1 LQRKKIIMGTSIKT
15 NLITEETIRLLQ
27 KFQVLKELTLDEIR
41 LLLGI
46 KESDYQQRIAKL
58 VQYKPGET
66 VIREGDL
73 DSWIFWIV
81 KGSCAVTK
89 NNIYIAKFNKAGE
102 VFGELS
108 CLDIDSRSASVIS
121 TTESICVS
129 IDMSILDTLKNDT
142 IRNKI
147 KNGIYTMQAQRLSD
161 TTVKLAKERKN
172 LLEQQGI
179 ILQREKEFKEKENM
193 LRKWEKDLAMR
204 EKKLHGTTKGG
215 DDPA

>member
-1 LQRKKIIMGTSIKT
+1 MGTSIKT

-27 KFQVLKELTLDEIR
+27 KFQVLKELTLDEIQ

-102 VFGELS
+102 VFGEMS

-129 IDMSILDTLKNDT
+129 IDMSILDTLKNET

-147 KNGIYTMQAQRLSD
+147 KNGIHTMQAQRLSN
-161 TTVKLAKERKN
+161 TTVKLAEERKK
-172 LLEQQGI
+172 LLDQQDR
-179 ILQREKEFKEKENM
+179 ILQREKKFKEKENM
-193 LRKWEKDLAMR
+193 LRQWEKDLEIR
-204 EKKLHGTTKGG
+204 EKKLHDTIHDGE
-215 DDPA
+215 DPA

>member
-1 LQRKKIIMGTSIKT
+1 MGTSIKT

-27 KFQVLKELTLDEIR
+27 KFQILKGLTLDEIR
-41 LLLGI
+41 RLLGV

-58 VQYKPGET
+58 VHYKSGET

-89 NNIYIAKFNKAGE
+89 NNIYIAEFNKAGE
-102 VFGELS
+102 VFGEMS

-121 TTESICVS
+121 TTDSICVS
-129 IDMSILDTLKNDT
+129 IDMSILDTLKNET

-147 KNGIYTMQAQRLSD
+147 KSGIHTMQAQRLSD
-161 TTVKLAKERKN
+161 TTVKLAEERKH
-172 LLEQQGI
+172 LLEQQDI
-179 ILQREKEFKEKENM
+179 ILQREKEFKEKETM
-193 LRKWEKDLAMR
+193 LRQWEKDLAIR
-204 EKKLHGTTKGG
+204 EQKLHDTTPGG